1 MKIQKFGIALVVVAG
16 LFIASPSMAQRG
28 PGKGPMGKS
37 PMGKSP
43 MGKSP
48 MGKAPMGNVPMA
60 KAPMGQGPM
69 GQGPMGQGPMG
80 QGPMGQGP
88 MAKGPMGD
96 GPMGQ
101 GPMGK
106 GPMGKN
112 AGGDAAFAAD
122 RNLFHQLLHHRA
134 DIRRDVKKTD
144 NGVETLT
151 ESDKPEVAATIQN
164 HVASMEKRVKEKQ
177 PIHLRD
183 PLFAEVFRNSDKIK
197 FVYEK
202 TEKGMR
208 VTETSEDA
216 YTVKLIQAH
225 ADVVSLFLKNGF
237 SEVQKN
243 HALPA
248 KP

>member
-1 MKIQKFGIALVVVAG
+1 MNIQKFGIALLVMAG
-16 LFIASPSMAQRG
+16 LFIATPSMAQRG
-28 PGKGPMGKS
+28 PGKGPMGK
-37 PMGKSP
+37 G
-43 MGKSP
+43 P
-48 MGKAPMGNVPMA
+48 MGKAPMGNVPM
-60 KAPMGQGPM
+60 G
-69 GQGPMGQGPMG
+69 
-80 QGPMGQGP
+80 
-88 MAKGPMGD
+88 KGPMQ
-96 GPMGQ
+96 Q

-106 GPMGKN
+106 GPMGKGPMGKGPMGKGP
-112 AGGDAAFAAD
+112 GGDAAFAAD
-122 RNLFHQLLHHRA
+122 RDLFHGLLQHRS

-151 ESDKPEVAATIQN
+151 ESDKPEVAAVIQK
-164 HVASMEKRVKEKQ
+164 HVASMEKRVKDKQ

-202 TEKGMR
+202 TDKGMR

>member
-1 MKIQKFGIALVVVAG
+1 M
-16 LFIASPSMAQRG
+16 
-28 PGKGPMGKS
+28 GKGPMGKAPMQQAPMQQGAKQQVPMGQV
-37 PMGKSP
+37 PMGK
-43 MGKSP
+43 
-48 MGKAPMGNVPMA
+48 
-60 KAPMGQGPM
+60 
-69 GQGPMGQGPMG
+69 
-80 QGPMGQGP
+80 
-88 MAKGPMGD
+88 

-106 GPMGKN
+106 GPMGKGPMGKD
-112 AGGDAAFAAD
+112 AGGDAAFTAD
-122 RNLFHQLLHHRA
+122 RNLFHQLLQHRD

-151 ESDKPEVAATIQN
+151 ESDKPEVAAEIQK
-164 HVASMEKRVKEKQ
+164 HVASMEKRVKDKQ

-202 TEKGMR
+202 TNKGMR